1 MMPCGTQSKKLDS
14 ELTQK
19 EIMEIVAASPVRIS
33 PQYLEKTICETY
45 GLEKTR
51 ARQILKDL
59 IGQGELEYTYE
70 FGSTYLVRSF
80 SKPVRIA
87 THVVIM
93 PAGHSYQPAPD
104 DVVIQ
109 IKSGAAFGG
118 GRHPSTRLAVKAIEY
133 VLKIV
138 SPDGLNQRCSVLDIG
153 TGSGIL
159 AIAAVGL
166 GVKKGLGLDI
176 DPCAIAEARDNIALN
191 HLQDRLV
198 ISDRDVDSFDQ
209 AFSMV
214 IANLRYP
221 SLKNF
226 YPQILKL
233 TDTNGWVVL
242 SGFRPHERDDLMD
255 LYTAE
260 YFKCIWTADEI
271 DWAAAVLKKIHSGC

>member
-1 MMPCGTQSKKLDS
+1 MMRGVARHKKLDS
-14 ELTQK
+14 DLVQK
-19 EIMEIVAASPVRIS
+19 EILEIVAASSVRMS
-33 PQYLEKTICETY
+33 PQYLEKTISETY
-45 GLEKTR
+45 GLAKAR
-51 ARQILKDL
+51 AKQILKNL

-93 PAGHSYQPAPD
+93 PAGHSYQPAPE

-109 IKSGAAFGG
+109 IKPGAAFGG
-118 GRHPSTRLAVKAIEY
+118 GRHPTTRLAVKALEY

-138 SPDGLNQRCSVLDIG
+138 SPDGLNQCGSVLDIG

-159 AIAAVGL
+159 AIAAVCL

-191 HLQDRLV
+191 HLQGQLV

-209 AFSMV
+209 TFSMV

-221 SLKNF
+221 SLKFF

-260 YFKCIWTADEI
+260 YFKCIWTAAEI
-271 DWAAAVLKKIHSGC
+271 DWAAAVLKKI